1 MFASSNKSN
10 VTKEPLPGVMTM
22 NQHGNITKSIREQ
35 DVQREWWV
43 VDADGLTVGRLATQ
57 LATLLRGK
65 HKPLFTPHV
74 DCGDFVVVINADK
87 VVMEGKRAEQKEY
100 FHNTGY
106 PGGGRMRS
114 FTKLM
119 QTKPEEV
126 VELAVKG
133 MLPKNTLGRLMVK
146 KLKVYAGGAHP
157 HAAQQP
163 KTYELPYKHIGI
175 KG

>member
-1 MFASSNKSN
+1 
-10 VTKEPLPGVMTM
+10 M
-22 NQHGNITKSIREQ
+22 NQHGKITKSIREQ
-35 DVQREWWV
+35 DVERNWWV
-43 VDADGLTVGRLATQ
+43 VDASGQTVGRLATQ
-57 LATLLRGK
+57 LATILRGK

-114 FTKLM
+114 FGKLM
-119 QTKPEEV
+119 QTRPEEV

-133 MLPKNTLGRLMVK
+133 MLPKNTLGRLIVK
-146 KLKVYAGGAHP
+146 KLKVYAGSEHP

-163 KTYELPYKHIGI
+163 KNYELPYPHLGTK
-175 KG
+175 

>member
-1 MFASSNKSN
+1 
-10 VTKEPLPGVMTM
+10 M
-22 NQHGNITKSIREQ
+22 NQHGNITASIRDQ
-35 DVQREWWV
+35 DVKRDWWV
-43 VDADGLTVGRLATQ
+43 VDANGLTVGRLATQ

-114 FTKLM
+114 FSKLM

-133 MLPKNTLGRLMVK
+133 MLPKNTLGRQMVK
-146 KLKVYAGGAHP
+146 KLKVYAGTEHP
-157 HAAQQP
+157 HVAQQP
-163 KTYELPYKHIGI
+163 KPYALPYRHVGTKA
-175 KG
+175 

>member
-1 MFASSNKSN
+1 
-10 VTKEPLPGVMTM
+10 M
-22 NQHGNITKSIREQ
+22 NQHGNITASVRDQ
-35 DVQREWWV
+35 DVKRDWWV

-114 FTKLM
+114 FPKLM

-133 MLPKNTLGRLMVK
+133 MLPKNTLGRQMVK
-146 KLKVYAGGAHP
+146 KLKVYAGTEHP
-157 HAAQQP
+157 HTAQQP
-163 KTYELPYKHIGI
+163 KPYALPYRHVGTKA
-175 KG
+175 